1 MPPGNQEEGPMKL
14 PQLGGCLCGAVRYK
28 VTQKPSRTWT
38 CHCMQCQRMTSSACS
53 IAAAV
58 GSEGLEIR
66 QGKLRPVALTA
77 DSGRARTNWICGE
90 CGSWITSGTDPKL
103 APTKPTR
110 IVLGGT
116 LDDVSWLQPTVHYW
130 TRTKQ
135 PWITLP
141 AGDTIHETQDY

>member
-1 MPPGNQEEGPMKL
+1 MRK
-14 PQLGGCLCGAVRYK
+14 
-28 VTQKPSRTWT
+28 
-38 CHCMQCQRMTSSACS
+38 
-53 IAAAV
+53 
-58 GSEGLEIR
+58 IR
-66 QGKLRPVALTA
+66 G
-77 DSGRARTNWICGE
+77 GRARTNWICGE